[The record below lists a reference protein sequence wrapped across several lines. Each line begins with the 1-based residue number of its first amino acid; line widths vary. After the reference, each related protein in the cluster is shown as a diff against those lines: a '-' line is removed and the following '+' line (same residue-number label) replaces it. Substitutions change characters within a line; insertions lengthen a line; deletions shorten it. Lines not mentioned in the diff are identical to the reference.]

1 MKKRHYISILIAI
14 AILITSIYFNIDTI
28 TNAEKRIIFEKEN
41 TPISELITKEE
52 QDAELVAELEKD
64 TMVVKE
70 TNSYTKKELTIVTI
84 TPIISSI
91 CIVYLIFTSIGKLSI
106 KETLTNKKRLTYG
119 TLTLVLL
126 CTIASTTNVIITDN
140 KILNSKNTI
149 NRNEKPVAV
158 LEITKDKKTSNIKEE
173 STKNDTSVIQV
184 SNQSKYTAT
193 NIELNKTNG
202 ISTDKEISEYFGL
215 NSAAIIKDSSTLEL
229 NDSKISTNTEYSSA
243 IFLTG
248 LGTTATLNKVNL
260 NTTNN
265 YSHGISI
272 SEEANLTAND
282 VELTTKGDNSSAIK
296 TMDTNSSIN
305 LKDSL
310 ITTEGQNSPILY
322 SNGNIETSNIEGT
335 SLKSE
340 IAIINGA
347 NNILIENSTL
357 STNASSAFKIYK
369 EISRGSSNDYNLADL
384 TIKKS
389 KIIINKESNDY
400 KTAPLF
406 KVINTK
412 AKINITNT
420 TFKYGSNI
428 LLNITSE
435 DEYNPSEV
443 TMTVTDQYLKGNI
456 VSDEF
461 SKVRLNLNNSTYK
474 GRINK
479 GNISKNIDITFD
491 ENSKWILTGTSYVN
505 TLTVTKKDLNNVRKY
520 IRSNGYNIYYNVKNN
535 EWLNGRT
542 ITLIGG
548 GKLIPKYYKS

>member
-1 MKKRHYISILIAI
+1 MKKRHYIFILLTTFALIA
-14 AILITSIYFNIDTI
+14 SIYLNINTI
-28 TNAEKRIIFEKEN
+28 TRAEQRIITEKAN
-41 TPISELITKEE
+41 TPIEELIIKEE

-70 TNSYTKKELTIVTI
+70 TNSYTKKELAIVTI
-84 TPIISSI
+84 TPIVASI
-91 CIVYLIFTSIGKLSI
+91 CLISLIFTNLGKLSI

-126 CTIASTTNVIITDN
+126 CTLTSTTNVILTDN

-158 LEITKDKKTSNIKEE
+158 LEITKDKKTNNLVQE

-184 SNQSKYTAT
+184 SNQSTYTAT
-193 NIELNKTNG
+193 NIELNKING

-248 LGTTATLNKVNL
+248 LGTTANLNKVDL

-272 SEEANLTAND
+272 SEEGVINATEVNL
-282 VELTTKGDNSSAIK
+282 VTTGNNSSAIK
-296 TMDTNSSIN
+296 TMDANSTINLTNSIA
-305 LKDSL
+305 
-310 ITTEGQNSPILY
+310 TTEGTNSPLLY
-322 SNGNIETSNIEGT
+322 SNGKIEVTTLEGT
-335 SLKSE
+335 SLNSE
-340 IAIINGA
+340 IAIIKGS
-347 NNILIENSTL
+347 NNILIEDSDL
-357 STNASSAFKIYK
+357 STSAASAFTIYK
-369 EISRGSSNDYNLADL
+369 ELSQGSSTDYNLADL
-384 TIKKS
+384 TIKNS
-389 KIIINKESNDY
+389 KITINKESTNY

-406 KVINTK
+406 NVLNTK
-412 AKINITNT
+412 TKINITDT

-428 LLNITSE
+428 LLNITSQ
-435 DEYNPSEV
+435 DEYNQSEV

-456 VSDEF
+456 VSDEY

-491 ENSKWILTGTSYVN
+491 ENSKWILTGTSYIN

-520 IRSNGYNIYYNVKNN
+520 IRSNGYNIYYNAKNN